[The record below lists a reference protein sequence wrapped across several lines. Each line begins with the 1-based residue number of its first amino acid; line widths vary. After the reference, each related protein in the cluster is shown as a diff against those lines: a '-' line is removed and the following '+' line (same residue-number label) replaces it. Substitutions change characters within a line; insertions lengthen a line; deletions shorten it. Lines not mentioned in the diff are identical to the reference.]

1 MRRYLIWYWV
11 EQNDESTD
19 LEIIIE
25 ANNIKEAID
34 KFEKQVKLFKR
45 ISTITE
51 LPYNEQSYM
60 RVTNQ
65 ILWDIYQS
73 YDCSRTEFSI
83 ILGYGRSN
91 SNVSLW
97 LNGTKD
103 LSLDQLEKF
112 CNKLGKKL
120 TIKIEKL

>member
-34 KFEKQVKLFKR
+34 KFEKQVRLFKR

-51 LPYNEQSYM
+51 LPYNE
-60 RVTNQ
+60 
-65 ILWDIYQS
+65 
-73 YDCSRTEFSI
+73 
-83 ILGYGRSN
+83 
-91 SNVSLW
+91 
-97 LNGTKD
+97 
-103 LSLDQLEKF
+103 
-112 CNKLGKKL
+112 
-120 TIKIEKL
+120 

>member
-83 ILGYGRSN
+83 ILGYGKSN